1 MMLNQI
7 KMFFDTFSS
16 ETAFVSPD
24 DVAKLTELKS
34 NTNIKKWERKLIRE
48 VNKSIKTCAR
58 LGLSVALVNLENLDN
73 HRFYMSSLEEQTR
86 LINVAH
92 EVRDTLRE
100 QGYDSDLETYD
111 NELNLSIVWKK
122 DED

>member
-7 KMFFDTFSS
+7 KMFFDTFSG
-16 ETAFVSPD
+16 ETTFVSPD
-24 DVAKLTELKS
+24 DVTKLTELKS
-34 NTNIKKWERKLIRE
+34 NTNIKKWEKKLIRE

-58 LGLSVALVNLENLDN
+58 LGLNIAFVNLENLDN
-73 HRFYMSSLEEQTR
+73 HRFYMSSLKEQTR

-100 QGYDSDLETYD
+100 QGYDSDIKTYD
-111 NELNLSIVWKK
+111 NELNLAIVWKK